1 MMQVYDV
8 FHDKQA
14 ETDFVGACVFFL
26 GFRLIEAHPDAAL
39 FLSRDGVSLII
50 YRTVDAVLIL
60 AERKGDLTSGLC
72 VAAGIHDVIVYRLLD
87 LHGVKNSETVLLN
100 R

>member
-60 AERKGDLTSGLC
+60 AERKGDLTSGLFQILPYFGSD
-72 VAAGIHDVIVYRLLD
+72 AGAGNYNCSDR
-87 LHGVKNSETVLLN
+87 
-100 R
+100 